1 VVVIINGSFGV
12 GKTTVANFLR
22 KSLPGSVI
30 YDPEWAGFV
39 LRRIPGWIKLEG
51 AGTDDYQNIRLWR
64 KSVVAGTRLFRR
76 LAEGPVIVPM
86 AFSNH
91 TYFDE
96 IITGIRS
103 FEANLKALCLR
114 ASLATVR
121 SRLLRRGIHLEG
133 GENSWIAR
141 RVVECAEAHRD
152 PHFGEPI
159 ETDERPPLEITREV
173 IERLRPPCTARD
185 GVDQIP

>member
-1 VVVIINGSFGV
+1 
-12 GKTTVANFLR
+12 VANLLR
-22 KSLPGSVI
+22 ESLPKSVI

-39 LRRIPGWIKLEG
+39 LRRLPRWIRLEG
-51 AGTDDYQNIRLWR
+51 SGTDDYQNIRLWR

-121 SRLLRRGIHLEG
+121 SRLLQRGVHLEG
-133 GENSWIAR
+133 PETAWITR
-141 RVVECAEAHRD
+141 RVVECAEAHHD

-159 ETDERPPLEITREV
+159 ETDDLSPLEITRE
-173 IERLRPPCTARD
+173 IIQRLRLPCTADDR
-185 GVDQIP
+185 VDQTP

>member
-1 VVVIINGSFGV
+1 VVVIINGSFGS

-39 LRRIPGWIKLEG
+39 LRRLPGWIRLEG

-64 KSVVAGTRLFRR
+64 KSVALGTRLFRS
-76 LAEGPVIVPM
+76 LADGPVIIPM
-86 AFSNH
+86 TFSDRVH
-91 TYFDE
+91 FDE

-103 FEANLKALCLR
+103 FEADLKVFCLR

-121 SRLLRRGIHLEG
+121 SRLMQRGIHLEG
-133 GENSWIAR
+133 VETEWIAR
-141 RVVECAEAHRD
+141 RVVECAEAHLD

-159 ETDERPPLEITREV
+159 ETDDRLPPEITREI
-173 IERLRPPCTARD
+173 IEKLRPPYTARD
-185 GVDQIP
+185 EVDQTP